1 MRSTRPLAAFI
12 IALSAC
18 TAAPRV
24 DDASLETTI
33 LDLERGSW
41 KAWKAQD
48 AAFFE
53 TFLASD
59 HVELGAAGPSSARD
73 VVGFI
78 RAGAC
83 KVERYA
89 ISDFRFTRL
98 SDTSAMLVYHVQQ
111 STHCGGIA
119 VPSPAWATSVFA
131 LRDGRW
137 RNVLYQQLPATR

>member
-1 MRSTRPLAAFI
+1 MRSLVLLPLAF
-12 IALSAC
+12 ALTAC
-18 TAAPRV
+18 SVASPRV
-24 DDASLETTI
+24 DDSALENSI
-33 LDLERGSW
+33 LALERDSW
-41 KAWKAQD
+41 KAWRAQD

-78 RAGAC
+78 RGGAC

-98 SDTSAMLVYHVQQ
+98 SETSAMLVYHVQQ
-111 STHCGGIA
+111 TTHCGGMA

-131 LRDGRW
+131 LRDGQW